1 MKSFTDS
8 HRLLPVSAL
17 ILGLIFS
24 NRLWAADEADIA
36 QAIEYVKKQ
45 DKQGSVK
52 TNGLG
57 LVSADGEN
65 SINLTGLVHFDAR
78 AVQSGLPH
86 LSDKDSASV
95 ADTFEFRR
103 ARLGVNGTMYA
114 HIDYEL
120 ILNATGT
127 DTNVMDSGFLN
138 FNANKQA
145 HPHVFPLHVKVAEP
159 TRLGAPL
166 ATRGH
171 RRHVQ
176 TTPPEAHD
184 LRHR

>member
-1 MKSFTDS
+1 MKFFTDIR
-8 HRLLPVSAL
+8 RLLPPVAM
-17 ILGLIFS
+17 ILGLIS
-24 NRLWAADEADIA
+24 GNSLWAADEADL
-36 QAIEYVKKQ
+36 QQVIEYVKKQ

-78 AVQSGLPH
+78 AVQSGLPY

-114 HIDYEL
+114 HID
-120 ILNATGT
+120 
-127 DTNVMDSGFLN
+127 
-138 FNANKQA
+138 
-145 HPHVFPLHVKVAEP
+145 
-159 TRLGAPL
+159 
-166 ATRGH
+166 
-171 RRHVQ
+171 
-176 TTPPEAHD
+176 
-184 LRHR
+184 